1 MPFTNNETLL
11 VFRIAGI
18 PFAIPAETVGSIIMP
33 PPHITHA
40 PGSMRSTPGIF
51 HHADF
56 TYAVIDLHERF
67 GVEVPRR
74 GGGRLLLHD
83 EGGRHFAFIVDEVV
97 GLIRSE
103 QGSWANLPHYLPREI
118 FSIGFL
124 YLKEIVLCSEL
135 SLLRNMH
142 DVEPLRRHLEQ
153 LQQKVEHSTNHEAK
167 KAKTAPAATEPPRP
181 ASETTTTAAKSA
193 DTTVT
198 AKPTATAAITR
209 ERKPTYSAPTT
220 RATVETI
227 KVTPHHTVS
236 PPAPAAVKTPHTVA
250 SDTPATET
258 SHRPPAS
265 PRPVPPR
272 HPLPPSP
279 TPSRVEVTPSRH
291 TLDPAADQS
300 DSTLLWLVL
309 FLLILLALPIA
320 YLFWPQS
327 THERQP
333 RAIERVT
340 PPVSVAEAPPA
351 APAELPLRIEQDDDG
366 TINLIIDRKAA
377 ANDESTIAVTQD
389 QPAAPTEEIT
399 ATTEGE
405 TETAVADPAAS
416 SGPEPCDC
424 THIVVKGDTLWDI
437 AERYTGDAFNYP
449 QLARRSGIKN
459 PHRIYPG
466 NRVRIIIR

>member
-33 PPHITHA
+33 PSHITHA

-51 HHADF
+51 HHANF

-67 GVEVPRR
+67 GVEIPRR

-83 EGGRHFAFIVDEVV
+83 EEGRHFAFIVDEVV

-103 QGSWANLPHYLPREI
+103 QGRWANLPHYLPREI

-153 LQQKVEHSTNHEAK
+153 LQQRDEPSASREV
-167 KAKTAPAATEPPRP
+167 KAAPATTEPPRS
-181 ASETTTTAAKSA
+181 ASETTTTASKST

-198 AKPTATAAITR
+198 TKPTATVAVTR
-209 ERKPTYSAPTT
+209 EDKPAYSTPTT
-220 RATVETI
+220 SAAVESK
-227 KVTPHHTVS
+227 KVTAHHAVS

-250 SDTPATET
+250 RDASATDT
-258 SHRPPAS
+258 SRLPPAS
-265 PRPVPPR
+265 PSPEPPR
-272 HPLPPSP
+272 HPLPASP
-279 TPSRVEVTPSRH
+279 ASSRVDTAASRH
-291 TLDPAADQS
+291 TPDPTVNQG
-300 DSTLLWLVL
+300 DSALLWLMLV
-309 FLLILLALPIA
+309 LLIILALLIV
-320 YLFWPQS
+320 YFFWPQP
-327 THERQP
+327 THDRQP
-333 RAIERVT
+333 RAIERVA
-340 PPVSVAEAPPA
+340 PPVTVAEAPP
-351 APAELPLRIEQDDDG
+351 PASAEAPLRIERDDDG

-377 ANDESTIAVTQD
+377 ASDTATIAVARD
-389 QPAAPTEEIT
+389 KPAMHTEEVT
-399 ATTEGE
+399 AAVEGE
-405 TETAVADPAAS
+405 TAVPDPAAN

-466 NRVRIIIR
+466 DRVRIIIR

>member
-33 PPHITHA
+33 PSHITHA

-167 KAKTAPAATEPPRP
+167 EAKTAPAATEPPRP
-181 ASETTTTAAKSA
+181 ASETTTTAAKST

-198 AKPTATAAITR
+198 TKPTATVAVTR
-209 ERKPTYSAPTT
+209 EEKPAYSAPTT
-220 RATVETI
+220 SAAVESK
-227 KVTPHHTVS
+227 KVTPHHAVS

-250 SDTPATET
+250 RDTSATET
-258 SHRPPAS
+258 SHLPPAS
-265 PRPVPPR
+265 PSPEPPR
-272 HPLPPSP
+272 HPLPASP
-279 TPSRVEVTPSRH
+279 APSRVDTVASRH
-291 TLDPAADQS
+291 TPDPAVNQG
-300 DSTLLWLVL
+300 DSALLWLML
-309 FLLILLALPIA
+309 FLLIILALPIA
-320 YLFWPQS
+320 YLFWPQP
-327 THERQP
+327 THDRQP
-333 RAIERVT
+333 RTIERVAPSVT
-340 PPVSVAEAPPA
+340 VAEVPPPA
-351 APAELPLRIEQDDDG
+351 YAEAPLRIERDDDG

-377 ANDESTIAVTQD
+377 ASDTATIAIPQD
-389 QPAAPTEEIT
+389 KPATPTEEVT
-399 ATTEGE
+399 AATEGE
-405 TETAVADPAAS
+405 TVVPDPATS

-466 NRVRIIIR
+466 DRVRIIIR